1 MDYPL
6 WKMTNFVISENR
18 CFYRLKGL
26 VFYLEDPEV
35 TFLGLIS
42 IKTNNIKKKI
52 VTKIMD

>member
-1 MDYPL
+1 
-6 WKMTNFVISENR
+6 MTNFGILENR
-18 CFYRLKGL
+18 YLYRLKGL

-42 IKTNNIKKKI
+42 KNKQHKKN

>member
-1 MDYPL
+1 
-6 WKMTNFVISENR
+6 MTNFGILENR
-18 CFYRLKGL
+18 YLYRLKGL

-42 IKTNNIKKKI
+42 KKTNNIKKN